1 MRRVSAAT
9 TIATVITT
17 ATMIGTTIATK
28 NLRKAALILVYLNSG
43 GCVSLRLS

>member
-17 ATMIGTTIATK
+17 ATMIGTTIAT
-28 NLRKAALILVYLNSG
+28 RKPALKQH
-43 GCVSLRLS
+43 